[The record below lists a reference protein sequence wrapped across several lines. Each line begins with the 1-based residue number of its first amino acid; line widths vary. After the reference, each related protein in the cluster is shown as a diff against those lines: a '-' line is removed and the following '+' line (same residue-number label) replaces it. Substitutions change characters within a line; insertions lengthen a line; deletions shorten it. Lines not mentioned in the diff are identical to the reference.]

1 MKSQK
6 FYALLFGTMLGLLI
20 VFSLVLAGSGDFLS
34 NLQLF
39 DQVIVKICEN
49 YVEEVNADSLVTAG
63 IYAAVDK
70 LDPYTEFLEP
80 KPLGQLMEDT
90 RGKFEGIGVEIVI
103 QADTLTVV
111 SPLEGSPAFRAGI
124 LAGDRIVT
132 IEGKPTAGMTTE
144 DAARLL
150 RGPRGTE
157 VKIEIVRDGAGEP
170 LPFTLKRDVIEIKAV
185 PFYGMVGDGIGYVR
199 VNRFSDQTADE
210 IAHAISELKKETL
223 KGLILDLRSNPGGLL
238 EEAIA
243 TSELFLEPQ
252 QLIVETRGR
261 RLDQS
266 KKFVSARP
274 PVLPNLPLVV
284 AVNEGSASASE
295 IVAGAIQDW
304 DRGVVVGEQTF
315 GKGLVQSLV
324 NLPNGRALKITT
336 ARYYTPSGRSIQKP
350 ERAGSLKTDSSKAE
364 KFITKNSGRSV
375 YGGGG
380 ILPDVVTP
388 DEKFTALE
396 FELGRRGLI
405 WEFGVHYV
413 SAHPNLK
420 ENFEVTGE
428 VVAEFRRFLKD
439 KKFSYTSA
447 AEEQLK
453 KLDSLAK
460 ENQFS
465 DATRSKLAELR
476 SALQNEKEKEFQAS
490 LDYIRRGL
498 KESILT
504 KAFGDKA
511 KYALVWMKTHPELV
525 KAKEI
530 LVSQEQYKKLL
541 ASAR

>member
-6 FYALLFGTMLGLLI
+6 FYAVLFGAMLGLLI

-39 DQVIVKICEN
+39 DQVIVKIGEN

-90 RGKFEGIGVEIVI
+90 RGKFEGIGVEIAI

-111 SPLEGSPAFRAGI
+111 SPLEGSPAFRAGV

-157 VKIEIVRDGAGEP
+157 VKVEIMRDGAGEP

-199 VNRFSDQTADE
+199 VNRFSDQTSEEVAN
-210 IAHAISELKKETL
+210 AVSELKKENL

-243 TSELFLEPQ
+243 VSELFLEPQ

-261 RLDQS
+261 RMDQN
-266 KKFVSARP
+266 KKIVSARP
-274 PVLPNLPLVV
+274 PVLPNVPLVV

-350 ERAGSLKTDSSKAE
+350 ERAGSLKADSAKTE
-364 KFITKNSGRSV
+364 KFVTKNSGRTV
-375 YGGGG
+375 FGGGG

-420 ENFEVTGE
+420 ENFEVTPE

-504 KAFGDKA
+504 KAFGDKV

>member
-6 FYALLFGTMLGLLI
+6 FYAVLFGAMLGLLV

-34 NLQLF
+34 NLHLF
-39 DQVIVKICEN
+39 DQVIAKIGEN

-90 RGKFEGIGVEIVI
+90 RGKFEGIGVEIAI
-103 QADTLTVV
+103 QADTLTVI
-111 SPLEGSPAFRAGI
+111 SPLEGSPAFRAGVF
-124 LAGDRIVT
+124 AGDRIVT
-132 IEGKPTAGMTTE
+132 IEGKSTAGMTTE

-157 VKIEIVRDGAGEP
+157 VKVKIVRDGISEP

-210 IAHAISELKKETL
+210 VAHAITGLKKENL

-243 TSELFLEPQ
+243 TSELFLQPQ
-252 QLIVETRGR
+252 QVIVETRGR
-261 RLDQS
+261 QMNQN

-274 PVLPNLPLVV
+274 PVLPDVPLVV

-315 GKGLVQSLV
+315 GKGLVQSLI

-336 ARYYTPSGRSIQKP
+336 ARYYTPSGRSIQNRSGP
-350 ERAGSLKTDSSKAE
+350 E
-364 KFITKNSGRSV
+364 V
-375 YGGGG
+375 
-380 ILPDVVTP
+380 
-388 DEKFTALE
+388 
-396 FELGRRGLI
+396 
-405 WEFGVHYV
+405 
-413 SAHPNLK
+413 
-420 ENFEVTGE
+420 
-428 VVAEFRRFLKD
+428 
-439 KKFSYTSA
+439 
-447 AEEQLK
+447 
-453 KLDSLAK
+453 
-460 ENQFS
+460 
-465 DATRSKLAELR
+465 
-476 SALQNEKEKEFQAS
+476 
-490 LDYIRRGL
+490 
-498 KESILT
+498 
-504 KAFGDKA
+504 
-511 KYALVWMKTHPELV
+511 
-525 KAKEI
+525 
-530 LVSQEQYKKLL
+530 
-541 ASAR
+541 